1 MLVML
6 STHLDVDMN
15 FYHEYTAY
23 LKGKNY
29 SINSIG
35 KCIKELKT
43 VLRAAE
49 SEGYMVGVWTAQRI
63 SDYNNISREN
73 IKHHRIP
80 KLIDNRHPSEEDRSK
95 DIHSCEQRTKKH
107 IRTL

>member
-1 MLVML
+1 MKYPKFKDNKFKGTRVEVDSIYLTKDDL
-6 STHLDVDMN
+6 SKIMSADLSSLSN
-15 FYHEYTAY
+15 GHEHARD
-23 LKGKNY
+23 
-29 SINSIG
+29 IF
-35 KCIKELKT
+35 
-43 VLRAAE
+43 
-49 SEGYMVGVWTAQRI
+49 MVGVWTAQRI

-80 KLIDNRHPSEEDRSK
+80 KLIDNRHPSEEYRSK